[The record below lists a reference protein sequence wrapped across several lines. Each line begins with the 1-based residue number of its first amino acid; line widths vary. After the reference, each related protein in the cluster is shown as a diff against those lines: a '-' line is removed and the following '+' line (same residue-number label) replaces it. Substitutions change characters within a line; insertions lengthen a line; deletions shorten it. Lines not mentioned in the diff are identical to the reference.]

1 MINKIAK
8 GGGGTRIL
16 QEFSTF
22 QYVFGQWM
30 ELGYFIIRWSVL
42 HLNAECLKLSLV

>member
-22 QYVFGQWM
+22 QYVFGQWTQVGFR
-30 ELGYFIIRWSVL
+30 L
-42 HLNAECLKLSLV
+42 LSG